1 MDQRQGP
8 RIAVRRVLEKE
19 HWCTAMRCIPSTSEE
34 GEDCD
39 HLPIQNT
46 SALGRPLGM
55 VDKTATSS
63 KRSIHMALGEQH
75 VRHRK
80 DNQSKIKLCDVR

>member
-39 HLPIQNT
+39 HLSIQNT
-46 SALGRPLGM
+46 SALGRPLEWS
-55 VDKTATSS
+55 TRLQRR
-63 KRSIHMALGEQH
+63 RSE
-75 VRHRK
+75 VYTWP
-80 DNQSKIKLCDVR
+80 